1 MERLTTRNRN
11 GTIGIGEPLRP
22 YNYEDIKGILSRLA
36 DIEDILGDDY
46 DLDRLDVMVNQCMTM
61 REEVAE
67 RFSTTC
73 NIPVA
78 RLRELVEAD
87 REGRV
92 RIHARPNDHTCG
104 SCVHFR
110 RITGRCCGT
119 CTIQSRYRDKY
130 GREDDRRGTFT
141 PSQSRKAC
149 RWYEKN
155 VGEET

>member
-1 MERLTTRNRN
+1 MERKESLCRPPEYTADMIGDMYKEEVARALRLS
-11 GTIGIGEPLRP
+11 TIF
-22 YNYEDIKGILSRLA
+22 
-36 DIEDILGDDY
+36 DILGDDY
-46 DLDRLDVMVNQCMTM
+46 DL
-61 REEVAE
+61 E
-67 RFSTTC
+67 
-73 NIPVA
+73 